1 MLNQRVVA
9 GISESLARL
18 EPRRAA
24 KAARNP
30 QLTIVVI
37 IFVLPLAFLATRAT
51 REQTSSAKTP
61 QY

>member
-1 MLNQRVVA
+1 M
-9 GISESLARL
+9 ARL